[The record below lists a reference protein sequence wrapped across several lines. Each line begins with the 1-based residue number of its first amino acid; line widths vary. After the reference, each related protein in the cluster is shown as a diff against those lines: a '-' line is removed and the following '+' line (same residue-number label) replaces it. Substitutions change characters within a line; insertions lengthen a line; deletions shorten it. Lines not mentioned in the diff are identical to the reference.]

1 MEARKLDK
9 MATMLLEMAADTFCN
24 HGCNDLSPEF
34 IKEAGLTDEEKVQFV
49 TEYYEWNGDL
59 EDAKKYGWIKASH
72 FDHMGDSTLMR
83 FIAHKLKASW
93 EHGDSDENNG

>member
-9 MATMLLEMAADTFCN
+9 MASLLLEMAADEFSN
-24 HGCNDLSPEF
+24 HGCNDLDQDF
-34 IKEAGLTDEEKVQFV
+34 IKAVGLTDEEKLQFV

-59 EDAKKYGWIKASH
+59 EEAKKYGWIRASH

-83 FIAHKLKASW
+83 FIARKLKDSW
-93 EHGDSDENNG
+93 ADEA